1 MGGTKSQQL
10 SLKKE
15 QKDRSFSIHSLSLSN
30 LATAMMMIMMMIS
43 NKKFLV
49 TFFFFFLCAIF
60 VLAEEVSIF
69 DAVREDF
76 EGIKDIRSLV
86 QKDAS
91 LLESIGPG
99 GQTPLISAVLQG
111 KFHAVKTL
119 LELGANAFA
128 TEKDGYNVLHA
139 AGFQG
144 RPMILRLLLDHF
156 SEQSID
162 MNVATDQHAD
172 GYYPLHVSFCIL
184 YAAWQHMGSVF
195 AFSPAH
201 NTVFTFH
208 DVPCAM
214 MLLSS
219 GRVGAEHHA
228 MPKP

>member
-1 MGGTKSQQL
+1 MGGRNSQKS
-10 SLKKE
+10 SLKKNNTGSKVFFE
-15 QKDRSFSIHSLSLSN
+15 QRDFNWSFSIDNSPWQMM
-30 LATAMMMIMMMIS
+30 TMMIG

-49 TFFFFFLCAIF
+49 TFLFFFLRGIF
-60 VLAEEVSIF
+60 ALAEEVSIF
-69 DAVREDF
+69 DAVKEDS
-76 EGIKDIRSLV
+76 EGVEDIRSLV

-119 LELGANAFA
+119 LELGANVFA

-162 MNVATDQHAD
+162 MNIATDQHAD
-172 GYYPLHVSFCIL
+172 GYYPLHVSFI
-184 YAAWQHMGSVF
+184 V
-195 AFSPAH
+195 
-201 NTVFTFH
+201 
-208 DVPCAM
+208 
-214 MLLSS
+214 SS
-219 GRVGAEHHA
+219 YSDT
-228 MPKP
+228 

>member
-1 MGGTKSQQL
+1 MIG
-10 SLKKE
+10 LKKISQNGGKKFAKIIPQKE
-15 QKDRSFSIHSLSLSN
+15 QYRIESFSERWRFQLVILNRQLP
-30 LATAMMMIMMMIS
+30 LAMMMMIS

-49 TFFFFFLCAIF
+49 TFLFFFLCGIF
-60 VLAEEVSIF
+60 ASAEEVSIF
-69 DAVREDF
+69 DAVKEDL
-76 EGIKDIRSLV
+76 EGVEDIRSLV

-119 LELGANAFA
+119 LELGANVFA

-162 MNVATDQHAD
+162 MNIATDQHAD
-172 GYYPLHVSFCIL
+172 GYYPLHVSSIVSA
-184 YAAWQHMGSVF
+184 YS
-195 AFSPAH
+195 
-201 NTVFTFH
+201 
-208 DVPCAM
+208 DI
-214 MLLSS
+214 
-219 GRVGAEHHA
+219 
-228 MPKP
+228 